1 MVYSNDRDYSRGQRI
16 LRDLE
21 TRPLPQ
27 GFRSRLEWAV
37 DIILKT
43 VFNLREGSDYF
54 RQIPLAGGTQAQEGR
69 TFDFFHV
76 ETNTLWNVQGQYFHG
91 QTSEQ
96 KRKVL
101 ADQMLAFSSGYRVI
115 LLFELPLRRD
125 PIFVVREALQ
135 GRQVEV

>member
-1 MVYSNDRDYSRGQRI
+1 MVYTRERETDRGQRI
-16 LRDLE
+16 IRDLE
-21 TRPLPQ
+21 SRPLPV

-43 VFNLREGSDYF
+43 VFNLDEGIHYQ
-54 RQIPLAGGTQAQEGR
+54 RQVALAGGTQAQQGR
-69 TFDFFHV
+69 TFDFFHI
-76 ETNTLWNVQGQYFHG
+76 EPKTLWNVQGQYFHS

-101 ADQMLAFSSGYRVI
+101 ADQVLAFGLGYRVI
-115 LLFELPLRRD
+115 LLYEVPLRRD